1 MGVCLPNIV
10 CSSVKRLIHKRVCN
24 QAVSILTVLDNR
36 DIGLINNPLFQS
48 NNENFVIKL
57 TPGYERGNG
66 SLCKENKA
74 YS

>member
-24 QAVSILTVLDNR
+24 QVVSILTVLDNR

-57 TPGYERGNG
+57 TPNYERRNG